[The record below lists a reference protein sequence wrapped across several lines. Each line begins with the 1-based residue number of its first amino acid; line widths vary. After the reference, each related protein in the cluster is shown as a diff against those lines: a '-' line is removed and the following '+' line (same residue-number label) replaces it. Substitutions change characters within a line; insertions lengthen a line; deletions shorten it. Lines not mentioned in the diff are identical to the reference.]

1 MYITGLMV
9 LLMAIMLIR
18 QLTRLL
24 KQSGHAPCIEFHQK
38 MKHIKN
44 KTDWRT
50 IYESQL
56 SSVSLLVVTT
66 DDYDT
71 APIYS
76 F

>member
-1 MYITGLMV
+1 MV
-9 LLMAIMLIR
+9 LLMAIMLIH
-18 QLTRLL
+18 QHTRLL

-38 MKHIKN
+38 MNHIKN

-66 DDYDT
+66 DDYDSAT
-71 APIYS
+71 IYS